1 MVDDI
6 RSQLFESVDEDYRL
20 FQEKLIPNCENIL
33 GVRVPKLR
41 VLAKTIAKQDWCLF
55 LEKGSEQYYEEIL
68 LKGMVIGYAKMDV
81 EEKMQYIESFV
92 PKIDNWAVCDS
103 FCSGLKFTTKHR
115 ERVWDFIM
123 PYFQSKKEF
132 EVRFAVVMLLNYFV
146 EEKFI
151 EIVLR
156 LFNDIKHDGYYVN
169 MAVAWAVSICFIKFP
184 EKTMKFLQENEL
196 DDITYNKALQK
207 ITESFRVDQETKTV
221 IRQMKRKITKS
232 PLE

>member
-156 LFNDIKHDGYYVN
+156 LFNDIKHDGYYVK